1 MTSPPKHFSS
11 RRPSSPQQ
19 KWTVT
24 LVGAGLLL
32 FSGCQMATIPA
43 MPLTTT
49 KYTLQQTEKLSLMDS
64 RVQGSVSSTGIQHSV
79 LADGRLQVVVN
90 IKNRDSQPNRVELSI
105 LFKSADSMV
114 DVGESPWQVIEL
126 DAFATQAV
134 KFVSTSVAAR
144 NFKVRVRQVSR

>member
-1 MTSPPKHFSS
+1 M
-11 RRPSSPQQ
+11 
-19 KWTVT
+19 
-24 LVGAGLLL
+24 GAGLMF

-64 RVQGSVSSTGIQHSV
+64 RVQGSVSSTGIQHSI

-105 LFKSADSMV
+105 LFKGADSMV
-114 DVGESPWQVIEL
+114 DIGESPWQVIEL

-134 KFVSTSVAAR
+134 KVVSTSTAAR
-144 NFKVRVRQVSR
+144 NFKVRVRQVNR